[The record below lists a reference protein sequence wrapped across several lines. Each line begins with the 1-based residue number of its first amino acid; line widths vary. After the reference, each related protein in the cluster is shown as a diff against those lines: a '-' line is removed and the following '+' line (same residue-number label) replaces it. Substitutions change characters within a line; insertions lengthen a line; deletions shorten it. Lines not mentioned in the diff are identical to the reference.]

1 MNQEER
7 LIRVLNYLE
16 TNKTMNI
23 KKKCVKCFI
32 SQEIL
37 QEEI

>member
-23 KKKCVKCFI
+23 KKCVKCFI